1 MMIDA
6 IKTVLSD
13 KGEMTCLQLVS
24 ATGTSAQ
31 LLIKALRK
39 AVARSELKERNG
51 YYDIIRSKSPVAA
64 RRSFGWIE
72 GTEIPRSV
80 MYLASGPRSAETV
93 FVLVEL
99 DDKKQ
104 MQGWPQFESAL
115 IDIRMGHF
123 QCARTGQ
130 IITRHVLRYLPIDVQ
145 GVV

>member
-1 MMIDA
+1 MIDA
-6 IKTVLSD
+6 IKAVLSD

-24 ATGTSAQ
+24 ATGISAQ

-80 MYLASGPRSAETV
+80 MYPLPGHGQLKRCLFWLSLMTKADAGLAT
-93 FVLVEL
+93 
-99 DDKKQ
+99 
-104 MQGWPQFESAL
+104 
-115 IDIRMGHF
+115 I
-123 QCARTGQ
+123 
-130 IITRHVLRYLPIDVQ
+130 
-145 GVV
+145 

>member
-1 MMIDA
+1 MMIDL
-6 IKTVLSD
+6 IKAVLSD

-24 ATGTSAQ
+24 ATGTGAPV
-31 LLIKALRK
+31 LIQSLRK
-39 AVARSELKERNG
+39 AVSSGELRERNG
-51 YYDIIRSKSPVAA
+51 YYDIYRSKAPVTA
-64 RRSFGWIE
+64 RRSFAWVE

-99 DDKKQ
+99 DSKKQ
-104 MQGWPQFESAL
+104 LQGWPQFESAL

-130 IITRHVLRYLPIDVQ
+130 IVTRHVLRYLPVDVM
-145 GVV
+145 GVA